1 MLGPQLST
9 EKKVPSNTA
18 QRLSCVCLCRHGPAC
33 EYQIFFEHGKVA
45 GTTSNIFETVNG
57 NEGLSRMVENI
68 QRG

>member
-1 MLGPQLST
+1 M
-9 EKKVPSNTA
+9 E
-18 QRLSCVCLCRHGPAC
+18 
-33 EYQIFFEHGKVA
+33 EHANIKFCFKRGKIA